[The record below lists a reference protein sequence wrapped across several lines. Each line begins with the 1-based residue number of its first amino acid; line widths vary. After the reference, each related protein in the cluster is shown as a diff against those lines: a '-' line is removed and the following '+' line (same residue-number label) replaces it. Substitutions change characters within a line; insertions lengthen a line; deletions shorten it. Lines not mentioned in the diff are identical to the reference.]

1 MHSAAGELTFMPY
14 GKDETEFI
22 NSVSRA
28 ELNIS
33 LMNAAE
39 KASVSIH
46 FNERC
51 TGFDLRSGAVHLRNE
66 DTGTESVV
74 DSEVVIGD
82 RRRHFCDS
90 LEMLKLP
97 RFNFSQQYLD
107 YGYKEMTIPRRDRR
121 PPRFRNAC
129 TSHLAPWHLHADRA
143 AEH

>member
-1 MHSAAGELTFMPY
+1 MPY

-39 KASVSIH
+39 KAGVTIH

-51 TGFDLRSGAVHLRNE
+51 TGFDLRSGAIHLRNE
-66 DTGTESVV
+66 DTEAERAV
-74 DSEVVIGD
+74 DSKVVIGTD
-82 RRRHFCDS
+82 GATSAVRT
-90 LEMLKLP
+90 EMLKLP

-107 YGYKEMTIPRRDRR
+107 YGYKELTIPAGTAAGTFSKRMH
-121 PPRFRNAC
+121 F
-129 TSHLAPWHLHADRA
+129 TSGPVALSC
-143 AEH
+143 